1 MKNSST
7 ETRKKESGS
16 KNPGESQNEMSLF
29 YSMHTAPGELLQR
42 YTKYQSINHF
52 FIGIM
57 MGTWAIYTL
66 KKTVWNAMNVKSPY
80 IYMWHVLTLSKQK

>member
-7 ETRKKESGS
+7 ETRKKDSGS

-29 YSMHTAPGELLQR
+29 HSVHTAPGELLQR

-57 MGTWAIYTL
+57 MWTWAIYTL
-66 KKTVWNAMNVKSPY
+66 KKTVWNAMNVKSSY
-80 IYMWHVLTLSKQK
+80 IYMWHVLTLSMQK